1 MDSSVTMRYIYRQ
14 LREFIQSSHR
24 GGDQRC
30 DSPCGPR
37 RSARRTDSMRAP
49 DSSSL
54 TLRFP
59 FQSRFLL
66 FQWRVP
72 LVGLLLFAS
81 ISCSRPSPEPFIAQ
95 LKSFQSG
102 EREKAAGKLLKYGDE
117 VVPRLIEEADSEYT
131 RVRFEVV
138 RLLGRIRDPRA
149 VPTLI
154 RVLDDKSSKVAALAA
169 WGLGELK
176 APEAVPHLLRYQKEV
191 STDLRAEVIRGLGLC
206 YAGPDTVSIADAD
219 SAYAAI
225 IRAFDDAETKVR
237 IAALQASHEYGYR
250 DAVLHLIRRSRDQT
264 AEVRYVAVQALGQ
277 VAIGRTRRSNGPV
290 DAQMRHNIIQ
300 ALMLSL
306 FEPTQSIRTKAVRA
320 LEMIGAPEA
329 ASQLEKL
336 RETGSEEDRREAGRV
351 LGNLREAQ
359 ATAAKSNG

>member
-1 MDSSVTMRYIYRQ
+1 MRYIYRQ
-14 LREFIQSSHR
+14 LREFIGSTHTGSDWR
-24 GGDQRC
+24 GSGG
-30 DSPCGPR
+30 SWGPKP
-37 RSARRTDSMRAP
+37 SARRTDSMRAP
-49 DSSSL
+49 DSSS
-54 TLRFP
+54 TTSRSPFKSPFP
-59 FQSRFLL
+59 AFR
-66 FQWRVP
+66 WRVL
-72 LVGLLLFAS
+72 LVGPLLFALTTT
-81 ISCSRPSPEPFIAQ
+81 CSKPSPEPFIAQ
-95 LKSFQSG
+95 LKSIQSRQ
-102 EREKAAGKLLKYGDE
+102 REKAAGKLLKYGDE

-131 RVRFEVV
+131 RVRFEVL

-149 VPTLI
+149 VPTMI
-154 RVLDDKSSKVAALAA
+154 RALDDKSSKVAALAA

-176 APEAVPHLLRYQKEV
+176 APEAVPHLLRYHREV

-225 IRAFDDAETKVR
+225 IRAFDDTETKVR

-250 DAVLHLIRRSRDQT
+250 DAVVHLIRRSRDET

-277 VAIGRTRRSNGPV
+277 VAIGRTRRSSGPV

-300 ALMLSL
+300 ALVVSLS
-306 FEPTQSIRTKAVRA
+306 EPNQSIRTKAVRA

-336 RETGSEEDRREAGRV
+336 RETGTVEDRREAGRV
-351 LGNLREAQ
+351 LGNLREG
-359 ATAAKSNG
+359 NG